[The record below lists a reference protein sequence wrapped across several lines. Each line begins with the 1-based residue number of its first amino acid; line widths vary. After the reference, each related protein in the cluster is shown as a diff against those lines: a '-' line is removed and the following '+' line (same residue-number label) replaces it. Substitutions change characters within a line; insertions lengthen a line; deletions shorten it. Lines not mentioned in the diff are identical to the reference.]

1 MKRVFLLF
9 FLAASAHA
17 ASTRYLVR
25 PVYSNVGFSIVK
37 WGVLKE
43 QGVFRDFSGTLDFD
57 PAAPERSRIDV
68 VVQSASLDTKDDTRD
83 RMVRSDDFLDA
94 QRYPTL
100 EFHSTAVQNGIVS
113 GNLTIHG
120 VTRRIQF
127 RPAFLGVRDLPKIG
141 KLAGFETTFAINRRD
156 FGVLGARWG
165 AVPGTLGDEVQV
177 HIVVGAV
184 KPIR

>member
-1 MKRVFLLF
+1 MKRLFLVLLF
-9 FLAASAHA
+9 AACHAHA
-17 ASTRYLVR
+17 ATNRYLVR

-43 QGVFRDFSGTLDFD
+43 EGVFRDFAGTLDFD

-68 VVQSASLDTKDDTRD
+68 VVQSASIDTKDDTRD
-83 RMVRSDDFLDA
+83 GVVRSDDFLDV
-94 QRYPTL
+94 QSYPTL
-100 EFHSTAVQNGIVS
+100 EFHSTSVQNGVVA
-113 GNLTIHG
+113 GNLTVHG

-127 RPAFLGVRDLPKIG
+127 RPAFLGVRELPKIG

-156 FGVLGARWG
+156 FGVMGSKWG
-165 AVPGTLGDEVQV
+165 AIPGTLSDEVQV

-184 KPIR
+184 SK